1 MRKKSLI
8 KKISV
13 ATVAGLTTFALV
25 ACSPDDGENNGNND
39 SNNVSSEN
47 NSDNDNSDDAS
58 NTNDATQIQSVASSY
73 FTESFT
79 TSLPGGQDT
88 LLEIQTQM
96 VEITGTDA
104 FSNPDPYEGLS
115 KVSDEDNQKMIE
127 VTQKYVNPSKYFYY
141 GDENEKANELLGN
154 IVTLTFQSII
164 GAEFSGSALEVIV
177 DKDKISV
184 DGDKATIPSD
194 AFGLKSE
201 EQVID
206 DWPFGIDV
214 QMVKMDDGW
223 KIDAYPLIQ
232 DLLAPAPEAAQ

>member
-1 MRKKSLI
+1 MRKNSLI

-25 ACSPDDGENNGNND
+25 ACSPDDGENSGND
-39 SNNVSSEN
+39 GSNSISSEN
-47 NSDNDNSDDAS
+47 NSDNDNSDEAND
-58 NTNDATQIQSVASSY
+58 NDATQIQNVATSY

-79 TSLPGGQDT
+79 TSLSGGQDT
-88 LLEIQTQM
+88 LLDIQTQM
-96 VEITGTDA
+96 VEVTGADA
-104 FSNPDPYEGLS
+104 FSNPDPYAGLND
-115 KVSDEDNQKMIE
+115 VSDEDKQKMIE
-127 VTQKYVNPSKYFYY
+127 ITQKYVNPSEYFYY
-141 GDENEKANELLGN
+141 GDENEKTNELLGN

-164 GAEFSGSALEVIV
+164 GSEFSGSALEVIV

-184 DGDKATIPSD
+184 DGDNATIPSD

-214 QMVKMDDGW
+214 KMVKMDDGW
-223 KIDAYPLIQ
+223 KIDSYSLIQ
-232 DLLAPAPEAAQ
+232 DLLAPAPQ